1 MSSQHMS
8 QVLGAL
14 RGKRFPLEA
23 EKATQAAIADTLD
36 QRLDSWAREV
46 RVAGGVIDFV
56 ALGDIGI
63 EVKLKGQEREIE
75 RQLEAY
81 ASDPALAGLI
91 LVTARPVALPGR
103 IGGKPV
109 AVLDIAR
116 AWL

>member
-1 MSSQHMS
+1 MSSEHMRA
-8 QVLGAL
+8 VMGAL
-14 RGKRFPLEA
+14 RGRRFPLEA
-23 EKATQAAIADTLD
+23 EKQTQAAIADALD
-36 QRLDSWAREV
+36 QRIDGWAREV
-46 RVAGGVIDFV
+46 RVVGGVIDFV

-81 ASDPALAGLI
+81 AADPALAGLI
-91 LVTARPVALPGR
+91 LVTAKPVALPAR
-103 IGGKPV
+103 IAGKPV